1 MSDPRDRAGVPRLR
15 LRQPEDEL
23 SGVLRSLQSA
33 VLKHPVAAQAIFSAL
48 VAEGRRF
55 AETDPGRRWKRRLAR
70 SELLQR
76 ARLAWEVTTLWM
88 LAAEPTG
95 VLPSAYLDALFMS
108 ASNPE
113 LESLL
118 DRLFRESL
126 VDESPEAS

>member
-1 MSDPRDRAGVPRLR
+1 MSEPRDSGLPRLR
-15 LRQPEDEL
+15 LRESGDEVTE
-23 SGVLRSLQSA
+23 VLRKLQAA

-88 LAAEPTG
+88 LEEDPPG

-118 DRLFRESL
+118 DRLFRETL